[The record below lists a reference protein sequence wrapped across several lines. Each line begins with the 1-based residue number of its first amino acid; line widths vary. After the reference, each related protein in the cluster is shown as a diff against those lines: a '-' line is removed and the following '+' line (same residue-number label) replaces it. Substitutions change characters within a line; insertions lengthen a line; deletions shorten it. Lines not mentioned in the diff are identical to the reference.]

1 MMLAKARPTRE
12 WVEHFV
18 QNRSRL
24 LTISWDLGAELHH
37 DERAAIR
44 GSIQAFQ
51 LGESSEGR
59 NLMRYARAWAARSGD
74 ADYVEA
80 IGMLIA
86 EEQRHARDLGRFM
99 ELNRIPCIRRR
110 WTDSVFR
117 RLRNLVGTLEI
128 SIGVL
133 VTAEMIAKVYYVALR
148 DASQSAIL
156 RRLCDQI
163 LLDEAAHVEFQT
175 EQLAKLQHGRSAPLL
190 WATHALHRLLFVGA
204 TLFVGG
210 SHRATLSRGGF
221 RFRRFWRACLGEFD
235 RGVRRRGSRLPL
247 PLRVATPTPAR

>member
-1 MMLAKARPTRE
+1 MTLANARPTRE

-18 QNRSRL
+18 RNRSRL
-24 LTISWDLGAELHH
+24 LPIPWDLGAELHD

-44 GSIQAFQ
+44 SSIQAFQ

-74 ADYVEA
+74 ADYVA
-80 IGMLIA
+80 AFGMLIA

-148 DASQSAIL
+148 DASQSTIL

-175 EQLAKLQHGRSAPLL
+175 EQLARLQHGRAAPLL
-190 WATHALHRLLFVGA
+190 WATRALHRVLFVGA
-204 TLFVGG
+204 TLVVAG

-221 RFRRFWRACLGEFD
+221 GLRRFWGACLGELD
-235 RGVRRRGSRLPL
+235 HGMRHRRSRLPL
-247 PLRVATPTPAR
+247 PLRAATPTRVR

>member
-1 MMLAKARPTRE
+1 MTLAKARPTRE

-24 LTISWDLGAELHH
+24 LPIPWDIGAELDD

-51 LGESSEGR
+51 LGETSEGR
-59 NLMRYARAWAARSGD
+59 NLMRYARAWAARAGD

-117 RLRNLVGTLEI
+117 RLRNLLGTLEI

-148 DASQSAIL
+148 DASQSIIL

-175 EQLAKLQHGRSAPLL
+175 EQLARLQHGRAALLL
-190 WATHALHRLLFVGA
+190 WATRVLHRLLFVGA
-204 TLFVGG
+204 TLVVAG
-210 SHRATLSRGGF
+210 SHRATLCRGGF
-221 RFRRFWRACLGEFD
+221 GFRRFWRACLGEFD
-235 RGVRRRGSRLPL
+235 HGVRRRRSRPPL
-247 PLRVATPTPAR
+247 PLQAATPTPAR